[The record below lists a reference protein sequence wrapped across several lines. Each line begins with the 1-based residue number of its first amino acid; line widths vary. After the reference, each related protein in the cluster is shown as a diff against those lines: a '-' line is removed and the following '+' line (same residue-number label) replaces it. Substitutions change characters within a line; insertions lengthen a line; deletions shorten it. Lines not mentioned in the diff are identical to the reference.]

1 MTTQTSVLA
10 PGARVLIRDAEWI
23 VKRVDTTGTG
33 GRSVQ
38 VIGVSEIV
46 RHKEARFLT
55 EIEGKSLT
63 LLDPAETEL
72 VPDGSPQFRNSRLYL
87 ESLLRQSPPT
97 GNDLWI
103 GHSAAVDNLPF
114 QLDPALL
121 ALEQPRQRILIADA
135 VGLGKTIEMGIL
147 LSELI
152 NRGKGKR
159 ILVVTTKSM
168 MAQFQKE
175 LWTRFTIPLVRLDSV
190 GLDRVRSRIPTN
202 ANPFYYYDKAI
213 ISIDTLKQNDE
224 FRVWADKSYWDVIVI
239 DEAHN
244 VAFRG
249 SKLSRQACR
258 STVASVRH
266 AHYGLGDAA

>member
-1 MTTQTSVLA
+1 MGTPTSVLA

-38 VIGVSEIV
+38 VVGVSEIV

-55 EIEGKSLT
+55 EIEGKCIT

-72 VPDGSPQFRNSRLYL
+72 VSDGSSQFRNSRLYL

-97 GNDLWI
+97 GSDLWI
-103 GHSAAVDNLPF
+103 GHRAAVDDLPF

-147 LSELI
+147 YTELI
-152 NRGKGKR
+152 KRGKGKR
-159 ILVVTTKSM
+159 IYTPLSSLVM
-168 MAQFQKE
+168 
-175 LWTRFTIPLVRLDSV
+175 
-190 GLDRVRSRIPTN
+190 GRSIAPSQL
-202 ANPFYYYDKAI
+202 A
-213 ISIDTLKQNDE
+213 
-224 FRVWADKSYWDVIVI
+224 FRV
-239 DEAHN
+239 
-244 VAFRG
+244 
-249 SKLSRQACR
+249 
-258 STVASVRH
+258 TVA
-266 AHYGLGDAA
+266 ACGA

>member
-103 GHSAAVDNLPF
+103 GHSAAVDTPLSCH
-114 QLDPALL
+114 AS
-121 ALEQPRQRILIADA
+121 ARAILFYSSMNS
-135 VGLGKTIEMGIL
+135 KTP
-147 LSELI
+147 SQH
-152 NRGKGKR
+152 KP
-159 ILVVTTKSM
+159 TSS
-168 MAQFQKE
+168 
-175 LWTRFTIPLVRLDSV
+175 DS
-190 GLDRVRSRIPTN
+190 
-202 ANPFYYYDKAI
+202 
-213 ISIDTLKQNDE
+213 
-224 FRVWADKSYWDVIVI
+224 
-239 DEAHN
+239 
-244 VAFRG
+244 
-249 SKLSRQACR
+249 
-258 STVASVRH
+258 
-266 AHYGLGDAA
+266 